1 MELIAVE
8 DERSTAVRRKLVRL
22 QLRDG
27 RRQVG
32 DSVAFIIV
40 ALMIPLLSAQMEQ
53 EGFSPSQPHIS
64 C

>member
-1 MELIAVE
+1 MELITVE
-8 DERSTAVRRKLVRL
+8 VERNAMMCRKLVRL
-22 QLRDG
+22 QLQDG

-32 DSVAFIIV
+32 DSVAFIIM